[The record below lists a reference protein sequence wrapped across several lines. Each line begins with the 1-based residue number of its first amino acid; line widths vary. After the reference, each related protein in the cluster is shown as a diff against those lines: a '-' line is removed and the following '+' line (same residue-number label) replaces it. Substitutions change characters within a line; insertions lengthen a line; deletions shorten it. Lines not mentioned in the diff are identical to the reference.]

1 MDLMSKAG
9 RDGGTDDDE
18 HGQGRF
24 GICFSEHIAWVCLN
38 RWAFKHFG
46 FDLCS

>member
-1 MDLMSKAG
+1 MGSMSKAG

-24 GICFSEHIAWVCLN
+24 GIFLLGAHCMGLLKSLGV
-38 RWAFKHFG
+38 
-46 FDLCS
+46 